1 MHPTFAIVSPRGERI
16 ELGTTPADPSPF
28 HLDDETT
35 GLGFVDREVQVSAS
49 TGDGGRLRAT
59 RTASR
64 PFTLVVDVWGR
75 TVAERD
81 ENLTTLA
88 RVARRVNG
96 FPLPRLEATMPDGVV
111 YELPFVHEGGGD
123 SLKRVA
129 AGGPQVV
136 PLACIAPDPYWTA
149 RDATPY
155 SVEGLQSTGT
165 FLPGLAQMRLTSSA
179 SAGVLVVDNDGDA
192 DALPTWR
199 LTGPTKLA
207 TISLGT
213 RKFTIGPL
221 AVGEVV
227 TIDTAT
233 RTATFANGTN
243 AYGLFGVAPYLF
255 PIPPGRNSLGV
266 VMQDATAATSAVC
279 FFRPRKEVI
288 L

>member
-16 ELGTTPADPSPF
+16 ELATAGAESPF

-75 TVAERD
+75 TVAERS
-81 ENLTTLA
+81 ENVATLA

-96 FPLPRLEATMPDGVV
+96 FPLPRLQATMPDGVV
-111 YELPFVHEGGGD
+111 YELPFAHEGGGD

-129 AGGPQVV
+129 LGGPQVV

-155 SVEGLQSTGT
+155 SIEGLQSTGT
-165 FLPGLAQMRLTSSA
+165 FLPGLAEMHLTSS
-179 SAGVLVVDNDGDA
+179 SSSGVLYVENDGDA

-207 TISLGT
+207 SISLGA
-213 RKFTIGPL
+213 RSFTVGPL
-221 AVGEVV
+221 AVGDVV
-227 TIDTAT
+227 TIDTAA
-233 RTATFANGTN
+233 RTATYADGRN
-243 AYGLFGVAPYLF
+243 AYGLFGPAPYLF
-255 PIPPGRNSLGV
+255 PIPPGPNELGV
-266 VMQDATAATSAVC
+266 VMQDATATTSAVC
-279 FFRPRKEVI
+279 YFRPRKEVI